1 MKTAK
6 EDEIII
12 CEAKSQENTFYIF
25 RKNGVEVEVQ
35 IQYNSNNRRKINSSH
50 ELFENEE
57 IFLFKYII

>member
-1 MKTAK
+1 MN

-12 CEAKSQENTFYIF
+12 CEAKSQENTFYIY
-25 RKNGVEVEVQ
+25 RKNGVEVEINIEKTVQ
-35 IQYNSNNRRKINSSH
+35 NKRKFKSSH